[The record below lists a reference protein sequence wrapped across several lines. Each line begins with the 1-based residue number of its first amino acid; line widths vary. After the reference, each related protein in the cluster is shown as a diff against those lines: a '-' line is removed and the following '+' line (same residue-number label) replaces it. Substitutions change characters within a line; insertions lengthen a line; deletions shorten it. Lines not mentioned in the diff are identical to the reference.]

1 MHAAPPAD
9 IRSAAARFAPP
20 GAHVFLALERD
31 ATTGVIAW
39 TRDGR
44 PQALALRWSDGR
56 WRAAKSRGLSLKAGP
71 GVVHEPFLLRVRGA
85 SVVWIDGREAA
96 ITGYEYVLL
105 IGQRRGAHTVVALAQ
120 RGAGAVARAWSY
132 TVR

>member
-9 IRSAAARFAPP
+9 IRSAATRFAPP

-31 ATTGVIAW
+31 ATIGDIAW

-44 PQALALRWSDGR
+44 PRALALHWSNGR
-56 WRAAKSRGLSLKAGP
+56 WRAARSGGLTLRQGP
-71 GVVHEPFLLRVRGA
+71 RVVREPFLLRVRGA
-85 SVVWIDGREAA
+85 SVVWLDGKEAT

-105 IGQRRGAHTVVALAQ
+105 IGQQRGVHTVVALAQ
-120 RGAGAVARAWSY
+120 RGQDAVARAWSY